1 MQVKNLNYKW
11 ASANSYRIIFYVYAR
26 IMKFPEKK
34 YQVKTLVTKEFLS
47 VILNILNGQTV
58 LHHSHVTGK
67 VTGYAHNFCNKRLRK
82 TQNLVP
88 VFAHNLFSFNI
99 LSVVKGIRLCV

>member
-11 ASANSYRIIFYVYAR
+11 ASANSYRIISYVYAR

-47 VILNILNGQTV
+47 VILNILNG
-58 LHHSHVTGK
+58 
-67 VTGYAHNFCNKRLRK
+67 
-82 TQNLVP
+82 
-88 VFAHNLFSFNI
+88 
-99 LSVVKGIRLCV
+99 